1 VITCTE
7 SKHPGELIAYFD
19 GKFIGRF
26 VLSNNGEYYY
36 DPFYDPFYDQGY
48 FSASDLL
55 MIANKLQELNSTLIP
70 YELDSV

>member
-1 VITCTE
+1 MITCTD

-36 DPFYDPFYDQGY
+36 DPFSGGKYPNDLGY
-48 FSASDLL
+48 FSASDLII
-55 MIANKLQELNSTLIP
+55 IANKLQELNLKMP
-70 YELDSV
+70 